1 MSTVLIENIHV
12 QMQRTPAIARA
23 VAEGAGETAVP
34 LLLILLCIL
43 SVFIP
48 AFIMAEPVHSL
59 FVPLSI
65 SVGLA
70 VITAYALSS
79 TIVPVLS
86 IWLLKPLGIGKPQRA
101 SRHDSTAEF
110 HAASLHQ
117 RLRRRGRPR
126 LLPSVSRPQRRFHL
140 VATSSTC

>member
-1 MSTVLIENIHV
+1 
-12 QMQRTPAIARA
+12 
-23 VAEGAGETAVP
+23 
-34 LLLILLCIL
+34 
-43 SVFIP
+43 
-48 AFIMAEPVHSL
+48 MAEPVHSL

-101 SRHDSTAEF
+101 SAATTQLLNFTQPHSTNAY
-110 HAASLHQ
+110 
-117 RLRRRGRPR
+117 RRRGRSR
-126 LLPSVSRPQRRFHL
+126 LLPSVSGPRRRFHL
-140 VATSSTC
+140 VAHFLDLLKSGQQPDVVAAQIIGSAEYLGRI